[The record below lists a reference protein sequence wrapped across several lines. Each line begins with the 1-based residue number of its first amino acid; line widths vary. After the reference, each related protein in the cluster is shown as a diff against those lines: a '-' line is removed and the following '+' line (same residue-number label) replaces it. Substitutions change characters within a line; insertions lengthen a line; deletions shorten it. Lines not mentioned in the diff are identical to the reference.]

1 MKKILI
7 VCLCLT
13 LFLSSCSYTH
23 KVDGI
28 ENFDVNLPE
37 FGVNRGILPN
47 ESFISE
53 YPYKNAD
60 YHYRE
65 DHRNTTLNIVEKSL
79 VAFEYEHNDYLKAKE
94 YCVKT
99 MSLTNAEALE
109 YNGYTFLDNQSV
121 LSDFPQHFN
130 MVAYNDSKCELV
142 FLGIYTDKY
151 PSGGTDAEEVKANW
165 GEFVEEY
172 FGDIYDWD
180 NS

>member
-1 MKKILI
+1 MKRYFVIILSVYI
-7 VCLCLT
+7 
-13 LFLSSCSYTH
+13 LFLSSCSYTY

-47 ESFISE
+47 ENFISE

-99 MSLTNAEALE
+99 MSLMNAEALE
-109 YNGYTFLDNQSV
+109 YNGYTFLYNQLV
-121 LSDFPQHFN
+121 LSDFPHLFN
-130 MVAYNDSKCELV
+130 MVVYNDSKCKLV
-142 FLGIYTDKY
+142 FLGIYTTEY
-151 PSGGTDAEEVKANW
+151 SSSEADAEEVKANW

-172 FGDIYDWD
+172 FGDIHDWD
-180 NS
+180 